1 MSRVGKTLLK
11 KMSGAPGYC
20 DDNRALFAFEGGGS
34 MRITEVVGETCSTSV
49 NVSPEAGR
57 IQCNYGSSRQ
67 NLSYFRKVGAGKK
80 VWGAEFTEVGRET
93 CNTSVK
99 SEQVGGVEEQNLRK
113 WEEKSALLP

>member
-1 MSRVGKTLLK
+1 MG
-11 KMSGAPGYC
+11 
-20 DDNRALFAFEGGGS
+20 
-34 MRITEVVGETCSTSV
+34 ITEVGRETCNTSV
-49 NVSPEAGR
+49 NFDSGKEELSAD
-57 IQCNYGSSRQ
+57 YGSGRR